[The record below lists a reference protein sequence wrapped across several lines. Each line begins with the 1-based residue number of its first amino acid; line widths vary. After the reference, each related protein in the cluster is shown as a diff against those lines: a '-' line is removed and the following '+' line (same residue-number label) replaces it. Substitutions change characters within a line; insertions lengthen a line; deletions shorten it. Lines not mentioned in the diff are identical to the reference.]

1 MLYFYEALLYLTGM
15 FNILFAPL
23 IPIPAHF
30 VDPAVIM
37 ALWCDQC
44 RAEETEL
51 FVLGHGLW
59 EQS

>member
-1 MLYFYEALLYLTGM
+1 MLYFYEALLYLTGV
-15 FNILFAPL
+15 FNILFAPS
-23 IPIPAHF
+23 IPILAHF

-51 FVLGHGLW
+51 FVPGHGLW

>member
-1 MLYFYEALLYLTGM
+1 MLYFYEALLYLTGV
-15 FNILFAPL
+15 FNILFAPS

-44 RAEETEL
+44 RAEETGSL
-51 FVLGHGLW
+51 YQVIRLW